1 MTFCPQ
7 RNPRGC
13 FSGINNFAKEHKM
26 TTLFLI
32 LLSLTW
38 SEVILMELP
47 VQNNL
52 NTFNLLCFHI
62 ILSYVRGADTR
73 CHRQKLETEQ
83 VNSTC
88 SWLKGMGKAA
98 GIFWKCL
105 FPWSHSLFRHT
116 LGTPWLSWV
125 GSCSCALLR
134 HDFNWSEHLLH
145 YFSEKKSLRS
155 KVTSVTELTEHTALP
170 FPSKH
175 KSFRHPLRSWHF
187 KHCCFLKDSHCPQYC
202 LTSLLPSRLM
212 GQNRFSAGLWTM
224 PKMGKWS
231 AGQHPGFRLAGQ
243 TGGEQ
248 DGTGRWAGFL
258 AWWED

>member
-1 MTFCPQ
+1 MLTQ
-7 RNPRGC
+7 GVTGRNWRQNKSIQPAADWRGWGKQLEYFGNVSPPDPTA
-13 FSGINNFAKEHKM
+13 FSGTH
-26 TTLFLI
+26 
-32 LLSLTW
+32 S
-38 SEVILMELP
+38 
-47 VQNNL
+47 
-52 NTFNLLCFHI
+52 
-62 ILSYVRGADTR
+62 G
-73 CHRQKLETEQ
+73 
-83 VNSTC
+83 
-88 SWLKGMGKAA
+88 
-98 GIFWKCL
+98 
-105 FPWSHSLFRHT
+105 HSL
-116 LGTPWLSWV
+116 LSWV

-134 HDFNWSEHLLH
+134 HDLNWSEHLLH

-187 KHCCFLKDSHCPQYC
+187 RHCCFLKDSHCPQYC